1 MAQLGSA
8 SNGRRG
14 SILASV
20 SDLELAYFVFRF
32 QLGTNI
38 FFHGAMRVFTGVGAW
53 VAVQEAAFV
62 APKSP
67 LPMWAVHDFLM
78 VLPFVEVA
86 LGALLLL
93 GLFTRFALLAGAAMI
108 FSLVFGNLTRQDW
121 GTVGNNMHYVVYYA
135 GLIAAYRYN
144 CWALD
149 TWRSAA
155 PSSERGASPAA
166 AE

>member
-1 MAQLGSA
+1 MSQ
-8 SNGRRG
+8 SNQERRG
-14 SILASV
+14 NFLASV
-20 SDLELAYFVFRF
+20 SDLELAYFSLRF
-32 QLGTNI
+32 VLGVNI

-67 LPMWAVHDFLM
+67 LPMWAVHEFLM
-78 VLPFVEVA
+78 VLPYVEVV

-93 GLFTRFALLAGAAMI
+93 GLFTRFAIMAGSVMI

-121 GTVGNNMHYVVYYA
+121 GTVGNNMHYVLYYA
-135 GLIAAYRYN
+135 ILVAFYRYN
-144 CWALD
+144 VWALD
-149 TWRSAA
+149 AWRASQAA
-155 PSSERGASPAA
+155 SNRGTAPAA